1 MTITQIDYKTLQW
14 RDIKMEFSPELIQEC
29 RWNQMA
35 RDGVEQLLKGRR
47 KWQRMN
53 KIKLIFSEKG
63 SN

>member
-35 RDGVEQLLKGRR
+35 RDGVEQLLKGE
-47 KWQRMN
+47 KEVAKNEQN
-53 KIKLIFSEKG
+53 KTHFF
-63 SN
+63 